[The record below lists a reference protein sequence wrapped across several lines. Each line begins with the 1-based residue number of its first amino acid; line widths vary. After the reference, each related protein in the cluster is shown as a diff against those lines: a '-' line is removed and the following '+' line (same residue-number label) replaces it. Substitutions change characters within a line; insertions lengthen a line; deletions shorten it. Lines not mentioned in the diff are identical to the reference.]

1 MTDAVFKDKLG
12 ALKSNLKVL
21 NNHLNGKH
29 FLVGESLTIADVGI
43 ACALSY
49 FMGTVLGAGE
59 RKAFVNVVNW
69 FERCTS
75 LPSFIRRMGYVKMT
89 EKAFRPF
96 DKNAKVEPV
105 KAAPVKKAVEEV
117 DEDDL
122 FGSDGEDDAEAAE
135 AAKKA
140 AAAAKDSKKKVK
152 KPVIAMSLVM
162 LEVKPVD
169 DTTNLDTLA
178 AHLFKNIT

>member
-1 MTDAVFKDKLG
+1 MTDAVFKDKVG
-12 ALKSNLKVL
+12 ALKSSLKVL
-21 NNHLNGKH
+21 NTHLNGKH
-29 FLVGESLTIADVGI
+29 FLVGESLTIADVST

-59 RKAFVNVVNW
+59 RKAFPNVVNW
-69 FERCTS
+69 FERCIS

-105 KAAPVKKAVEEV
+105 KATPVKKDVEEV

-122 FGSDGEDDAEAAE
+122 FGSDNEEDAE

-140 AAAAKDSKKKVK
+140 AEAAKASKKKVK

-169 DTTNLDTLA
+169 DTTNLDDLA
-178 AHLFKNIT
+178 

>member
-1 MTDAVFKDKLG
+1 
-12 ALKSNLKVL
+12 
-21 NNHLNGKH
+21 
-29 FLVGESLTIADVGI
+29 
-43 ACALSY
+43 
-49 FMGTVLGAGE
+49 
-59 RKAFVNVVNW
+59 
-69 FERCTS
+69 
-75 LPSFIRRMGYVKMT
+75 MGYVKMT
-89 EKAFRPF
+89 DKAFRPF

-105 KAAPVKKAVEEV
+105 KAAPSKKVVEEV

-122 FGSDGEDDAEAAE
+122 FGSDDEDDAE

-140 AAAAKDSKKKVK
+140 AQAAKDASKKKAK

-169 DTTNLDTLA
+169 DTTNLDDLA

>member
-1 MTDAVFKDKLG
+1 
-12 ALKSNLKVL
+12 
-21 NNHLNGKH
+21 
-29 FLVGESLTIADVGI
+29 
-43 ACALSY
+43 
-49 FMGTVLGAGE
+49 
-59 RKAFVNVVNW
+59 
-69 FERCTS
+69 
-75 LPSFIRRMGYVKMT
+75 MT
-89 EKAFRPF
+89 EKAFKPF

-105 KAAPVKKAVEEV
+105 KAAPKKVEEV

-122 FGSDGEDDAEAAE
+122 FGSDDEDDAE

-140 AAAAKDSKKKVK
+140 AQAVKDASKKKVK

-169 DTTNLDTLA
+169 DTTNLDDLA